1 MVIASMADLVG
12 AMREGVIPPEVTYGR
27 IVEVL
32 KRGQKTVFGDAPET
46 AWRLLVLG
54 AVTTTNSGFGIDL
67 PEALRAEML
76 AVADHFCHWA
86 ELTYAKVR
94 QRSARDDDTA
104 VYYALE
110 GELAAYA
117 MERRQEGRRK
127 DVSHPDLGTADLWG
141 IR

>member
-76 AVADHFCHWA
+76 AVADGWGERAWA
-86 ELTYAKVR
+86 QSSGVEKR
-94 QRSARDDDTA
+94 
-104 VYYALE
+104 
-110 GELAAYA
+110 
-117 MERRQEGRRK
+117 
-127 DVSHPDLGTADLWG
+127 
-141 IR
+141 

>member
-1 MVIASMADLVG
+1 M
-12 AMREGVIPPEVTYGR
+12 
-27 IVEVL
+27 L

-67 PEALRAEML
+67 PETLRAEML

-127 DVSHPDLGTADLWG
+127 DVSHPDLGTADSWG
-141 IR
+141 MR